1 MTKIIP
7 KKKKYKKAKWLS
19 EKTLQIDE
27 ERREAKGKRKRE
39 RYTQLKVEFLIIARR
54 GKKTL
59 INEQDK

>member
-7 KKKKYKKAKWLS
+7 KKKKYKAKWLP

-39 RYTQLKVEFLIIARR
+39 RYAQLKVEFLIIARR